1 MSLAWLGRP
10 AVVLLVVGGVVSCGA
25 DPSQETTG
33 PYRVASRSVTFV
45 DDSRPTPACGAAPA
59 QDTRTIVTDIWYPAA
74 GDPDA
79 APTGNAPAADG
90 PFPVIVFNHGQQGE
104 PQQYGPS
111 FETWARAGYVVAA
124 PRHPLTVR
132 GGPGCHFVDDIQ
144 GETGD
149 VAFVISSLD
158 DELSDLADV
167 DHLAV
172 AGHSS
177 GAIVAY
183 AVGFNTC
190 CHDDRVDAVMVEGL
204 INDFP
209 LDGDY
214 AADLKGTPVM
224 FMHGDADPTPIADIH
239 AAFDAAEPPKYLLS
253 IPGGDHSNA
262 YRSGPSERQVATT
275 GLAFFD
281 LHLKDRAE
289 ALNTLQAA
297 QGVEAIP

>member
-1 MSLAWLGRP
+1 
-10 AVVLLVVGGVVSCGA
+10 
-25 DPSQETTG
+25 
-33 PYRVASRSVTFV
+33 
-45 DDSRPTPACGAAPA
+45 
-59 QDTRTIVTDIWYPAA
+59 
-74 GDPDA
+74 
-79 APTGNAPAADG
+79 
-90 PFPVIVFNHGQQGE
+90 
-104 PQQYGPS
+104 
-111 FETWARAGYVVAA
+111 
-124 PRHPLTVR
+124 
-132 GGPGCHFVDDIQ
+132 
-144 GETGD
+144 
-149 VAFVISSLD
+149 
-158 DELSDLADV
+158 
-167 DHLAV
+167 
-172 AGHSS
+172 
-177 GAIVAY
+177 VAY